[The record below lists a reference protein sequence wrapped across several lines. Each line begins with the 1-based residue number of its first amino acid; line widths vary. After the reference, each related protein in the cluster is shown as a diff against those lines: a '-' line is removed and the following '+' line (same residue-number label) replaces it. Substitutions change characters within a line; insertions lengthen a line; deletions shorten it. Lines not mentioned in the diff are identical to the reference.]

1 MYTESCN
8 DSNALVEC
16 VVTSFNLSV
25 IGLIPVLVFLSLGL
39 CLTMTDQAQ
48 DPSVEHAL
56 YVQGSQ
62 VDLRL
67 IAKLCE
73 HSDWWCGPVNVQG
86 WKAVKGV

>member
-1 MYTESCN
+1 MYTKSCN
-8 DSNALVEC
+8 DSNVLVEC
-16 VVTSFNLSV
+16 VITSFNLSV

-56 YVQGSQ
+56 YVRGSQ

-67 IAKLCE
+67 IAKL
-73 HSDWWCGPVNVQG
+73 SNWWCGPVNAQS